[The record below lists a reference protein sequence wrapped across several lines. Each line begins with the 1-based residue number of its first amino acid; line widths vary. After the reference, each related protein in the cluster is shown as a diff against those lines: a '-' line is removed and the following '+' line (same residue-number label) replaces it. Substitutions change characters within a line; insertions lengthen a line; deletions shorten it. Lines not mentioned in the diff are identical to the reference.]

1 MCVDPSGLNSPVEME
16 TDGPFIEDV
25 QMLKNTVQ
33 ARAIQ
38 VTQRTEQ
45 SFIIII
51 IIMIRVTCSDPERQR
66 LLL

>member
-25 QMLKNTVQ
+25 QMLKKTVQ

-38 VTQRTEQ
+38 VIQRAEQ

-51 IIMIRVTCSDPERQR
+51 IIIWKRMIHVSS
-66 LLL
+66 